1 MFVAGNG
8 KRLNGRILVVDDDP
22 SSRRLLI
29 AHLTRAGADVTGAED
44 GQMAIEGLVGQAT
57 QRRGFA
63 AAAPKFDLLVID
75 MNMPRLDGYQ
85 AVPMLRS
92 RGFGR
97 PIIAVSG
104 DTKPEDHERCRHGGC
119 DAFLL
124 KPVAPETLIEHCA
137 RLLGGAREA
146 A

>member
-22 SSRRLLI
+22 SSRRLLM
-29 AHLTRAGADVTGAED
+29 AHLSRSGADVTGAED

-63 AAAPKFDLLVID
+63 AAPKFDLLVID
-75 MNMPRLDGYQ
+75 MNMPRLDGYK
-85 AVPMLRS
+85 AIPMLRS
-92 RGFGR
+92 RGFSR

-104 DTKPEDHERCRHGGC
+104 DTKPEDHERCRRGGC
-119 DAFLL
+119 DAFLI
-124 KPVAPETLIEHCA
+124 KPVTPDTLIDHCA
-137 RLLGGAREA
+137 RLLGRMSEA